1 MKLKQFIQQETVL
14 TAAAVL
20 AVVSAFF
27 VLPDAQYLGYIDLRT
42 LAILFS
48 LMTVMAGL
56 RRQGFFDGLGRA
68 LLSRTHSTFQLTLVL
83 VGLCFFGSMFITND
97 VSLLTFVPFTFV
109 VLSRLGADVR
119 RSLLIPVVCMQTIAA
134 NLGSMLT
141 PIGNPQNLYLYGK
154 SGMSIG
160 GFVLLM
166 LPYTLVSLLLL
177 LAWAALVCR
186 KASAALSVDE
196 LVSSSASQGDQKIIL
211 LYLVLFAVCLLSVIR
226 VLPYG
231 IAFAAVLVCVL
242 FADPRT
248 LRAVDYSLLLT
259 FVAFLIFIGNVGRIP
274 GFSGWLHTDGYQ
286 GYHKLPENIRVVG
299 CWAHARRKFDEALQT
314 LPKEKQKD
322 SPAAIGECYCSRLFK
337 LEEAFA
343 ELTPEERYEKRLE
356 QEKPVLDA
364 LLSWA
369 NEMQVKTAPKSAMG
383 RAIHYLLEQWPYLTR
398 YLEDGRLELS
408 NNRAERS
415 IKPFVMGR
423 KNWLFANT
431 PGGAQASSVIY
442 SLIETA
448 KENGL
453 DPYRYLLWLL
463 QNAPGLSET
472 DEAWAEKLLPA
483 RARKNAICRKNR

>member
-166 LPYTLVSLLLL
+166 LPLHPRSLLLLL

-186 KASAALSVDE
+186 KASDALSVDE

-242 FADPRT
+242 FADPHT

-259 FVAFLIFIGNVGRIP
+259 FVAF
-274 GFSGWLHTDGYQ
+274 FSSSLAIWGAFR
-286 GYHKLPENIRVVG
+286 PFPAG
-299 CWAHARRKFDEALQT
+299 C
-314 LPKEKQKD
+314 
-322 SPAAIGECYCSRLFK
+322 
-337 LEEAFA
+337 
-343 ELTPEERYEKRLE
+343 
-356 QEKPVLDA
+356 
-364 LLSWA
+364 
-369 NEMQVKTAPKSAMG
+369 
-383 RAIHYLLEQWPYLTR
+383 
-398 YLEDGRLELS
+398 
-408 NNRAERS
+408 RS
-415 IKPFVMGR
+415 F
-423 KNWLFANT
+423 
-431 PGGAQASSVIY
+431 
-442 SLIETA
+442 
-448 KENGL
+448 
-453 DPYRYLLWLL
+453 
-463 QNAPGLSET
+463 
-472 DEAWAEKLLPA
+472 
-483 RARKNAICRKNR
+483 